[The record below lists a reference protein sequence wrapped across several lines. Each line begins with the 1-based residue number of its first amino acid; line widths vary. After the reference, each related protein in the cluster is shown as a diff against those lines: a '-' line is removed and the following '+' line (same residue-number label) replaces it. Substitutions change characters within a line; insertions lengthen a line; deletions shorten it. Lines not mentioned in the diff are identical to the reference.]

1 MIYLSQLNLH
11 SELLM
16 MPSGGESG
24 GGGGMSLLFI
34 AAMLVIMWLFMIRPQ
49 SKKAKQQKQFNH
61 SIQKGD
67 RIVTIAGIH
76 GRINKV
82 NDDDTLQLEVS
93 PGSYMTIERSAISME
108 FTKGLEKRKEAAM
121 TGSEKK

>member
-1 MIYLSQLNLH
+1 MMYLTNF
-11 SELLM
+11 LLM
-16 MPSGGESG
+16 APSGEG
-24 GGGGMSLLFI
+24 GGSGMSLLFI

-49 SKKAKQQKQFNH
+49 SKKAKQQKEFNK

-76 GRINKV
+76 GRINKE
-82 NDDDTLQLEVS
+82 NEDGTLQLEVS

-108 FTKGLEKRKEAAM
+108 FTKGQEKRKEAAA
-121 TGSEKK
+121 TGSTGKK

>member
-1 MIYLSQLNLH
+1 MTYLHLMNLH
-11 SELLM
+11 SEFLM
-16 MPSGGESG
+16 MPSGGKG
-24 GGGGMSLLFI
+24 GAGGGMGSLFLI
-34 AAMLVIMWLFMIRPQ
+34 AAMLVVMWLFMIRPQ
-49 SKKAKQQKQFNH
+49 SKKAKLQKEFNK

-82 NDDDTLQLEVS
+82 NEDDTLQLEVS

-108 FTKGLEKRKEAAM
+108 FTEGLKKRQEAVAND
-121 TGSEKK
+121 KK

>member
-1 MIYLSQLNLH
+1 MIYLNQINWH
-11 SELLM
+11 SILLM
-16 MPSGGESG
+16 APSGKSG
-24 GGGGMSLLFI
+24 GGSGMSLLFI

-49 SKKAKQQKQFNH
+49 SKKAKQQKAFNK
-61 SIQKGD
+61 SIEKGD

-82 NDDDTLQLEVS
+82 NEDETLQLEVS

-108 FTKGLEKRKEAAM
+108 FTKGQEKRKEAVA
-121 TGSEKK
+121 EKK

>member
-1 MIYLSQLNLH
+1 MYLSQINFQ
-11 SELLM
+11 SVLLM
-16 MPSGGESG
+16 MPTGDKSG
-24 GGGGMSLLFI
+24 GGGGMSFLFI

-49 SKKAKQQKQFNH
+49 SKKAKQQKEFNK

-76 GRINKV
+76 GRINRV

-108 FTKGLEKRKEAAM
+108 FTKGLEKRKEAMAAD
-121 TGSEKK
+121 KK

>member
-1 MIYLSQLNLH
+1 MTYLNVLNLH
-11 SELLM
+11 SVFLM
-16 MPSGGESG
+16 MPTGGKGGAGGSG
-24 GGGGMSLLFI
+24 MLFFI
-34 AAMLVIMWLFMIRPQ
+34 AAMLVVMWLFMIRPQ
-49 SKKAKQQKQFNH
+49 SKKAKQQKQFNQ

-76 GRINKV
+76 GRINKI

-108 FTKGLEKRKEAAM
+108 FTHGLEKRKEAMA
-121 TGSEKK
+121 SADKK

>member
-1 MIYLSQLNLH
+1 MMYLNEMSLH
-11 SELLM
+11 APILM
-16 MPSGGESG
+16 APSGEGG

-49 SKKAKQQKQFNH
+49 SKKAKQQKEFNK

-76 GRINKV
+76 GRINKI
-82 NDDDTLQLEVS
+82 NEDDTLQLEVS

-108 FTKGLEKRKEAAM
+108 FTKGLEKRKEALAV
-121 TGSEKK
+121 GKK